1 MNLQEIETEQMPPIA
16 VETRL
21 IDALKLGFKV
31 NASIRGFRVA
41 FSPLTYFYIDLVAMN
56 SRDGNEMDLGFW
68 PGMTDDLEKA
78 KEMLNDIK
86 TSHPKVNIVHLKT
99 EVLLN
104 RPT

>member
-1 MNLQEIETEQMPPIA
+1 MNLQEIKTEEMPPIA
-16 VETRL
+16 VQARL

-56 SRDGNEMDLGFW
+56 SRDGTEMDLGFW

-78 KEMLNDIK
+78 KKMLNDIK
-86 TSHPKVNIVHLKT
+86 NSHPKVNIVHLKT

-104 RPT
+104 RTK